1 MQCCT
6 LLYTRMLCG
15 ITTHVNSCIRYSAR
29 MQVDVKSTT
38 FSASVLCSIRSHAS
52 SGLMPADVV
61 ESAVQL
67 TVKPKM
73 GSASIRCSI
82 TSHASSGLMP
92 SMESVMQLTVKPNIF
107 SVSVL
112 CRTMSHALPSC
123 YLLQKLDQFEVSN
136 ETLNQG
142 LMPADVT

>member
-1 MQCCT
+1 M
-6 LLYTRMLCG
+6 
-15 ITTHVNSCIRYSAR
+15 
-29 MQVDVKSTT
+29 
-38 FSASVLCSIRSHAS
+38 SHAS

-61 ESAVQL
+61 ESAVKL
-67 TVKPKM
+67 TVKPKT

-92 SMESVMQLTVKPNIF
+92 SMESIMQLAVKPNIF

-112 CRTMSHALPSC
+112 CRTMSHAIPYC

-136 ETLNQG
+136 ETLSQG
-142 LMPADVT
+142 LMPADVM